1 MGKVFKWIQ
10 RNGGVEGMEKLAL
23 EKSKKVYQVIDNSKG
38 FYVCPVKKECRSRM
52 NVPFR
57 IKGNNEE
64 LEKEF
69 LSGASERGML
79 QLKGHR
85 FVS

>member
-1 MGKVFKWIQ
+1 MRKRAI
-10 RNGGVEGMEKLAL
+10 
-23 EKSKKVYQVIDNSKG
+23 EKSKMIYDIIDQSEG
-38 FYVCPVKKECRSRM
+38 FYVCPIKKDCRSKM

-57 IKGNNEE
+57 ICNNED

-69 LSGASERGML
+69 LVGASERGML

-85 FVS
+85 FV